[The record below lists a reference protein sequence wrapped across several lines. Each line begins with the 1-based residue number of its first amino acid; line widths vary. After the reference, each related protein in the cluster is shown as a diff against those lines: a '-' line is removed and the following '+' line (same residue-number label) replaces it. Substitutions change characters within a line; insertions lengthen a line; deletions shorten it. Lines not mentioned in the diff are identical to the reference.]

1 MLNAEKYKDEI
12 KTIIEQALKV
22 KEKGAVNC
30 KINSLTGV
38 GCGNHAGCND
48 CKLKALIWLLEEYK
62 EPILTDEEKVIVKDI
77 INALKP
83 FNLKFTH
90 ITKNGF
96 SPEKKEYLSLIY
108 DKDDKYIWVE
118 LPKFKR
124 GEKFVGME
132 LGKAYTLEDLGL

>member
-1 MLNAEKYKDEI
+1 MKNIEKYENELRKYG
-12 KTIIEQALKV
+12 TYFALT
-22 KEKGAVNC
+22 KEGKLVSCEGVCCINC
-30 KINSLTGV
+30 AFCNFCSINRM
-38 GCGNHAGCND
+38 N
-48 CKLKALIWLLEEYK
+48 WLLEEYK

-118 LPKFKR
+118 SPRFVR

-132 LGKAYTLEDLGL
+132 LDKAYTLEELDL

>member
-1 MLNAEKYKDEI
+1 MKNR
-12 KTIIEQALKV
+12 
-22 KEKGAVNC
+22 KE
-30 KINSLTGV
+30 L
-38 GCGNHAGCND
+38 
-48 CKLKALIWLLEEYK
+48 ALIYLANARMYFDKIFDLLDREEECK

-83 FNLKFTH
+83 FNFKFTH

-118 LPKFKR
+118 SPKFVR

-132 LGKAYTLEDLGL
+132 LDKAYTLEELGL

>member
-12 KTIIEQALKV
+12 KTIIEQALEI

-38 GCGNHAGCND
+38 GCGNHSGCND

-118 LPKFKR
+118 SPKFVR

-132 LGKAYTLEDLGL
+132 LGKAYTLEELGL

>member
-1 MLNAEKYKDEI
+1 MLNIKKYEKELRKYGTYFAVTK
-12 KTIIEQALKV
+12 
-22 KEKGAVNC
+22 KGVPVNC
-30 KINSLTGV
+30 EDYECDECLFADK
-38 GCGNHAGCND
+38 D
-48 CKLKALIWLLEEYK
+48 CTIKKMEWLLEEYK

>member
-1 MLNAEKYKDEI
+1 MLNIEKYEKELREYGI
-12 KTIIEQALKV
+12 RFALT
-22 KEKGAVNC
+22 KEGKPVSCSNFGCDNC
-30 KINSLTGV
+30 AFEGSCTLGRMN
-38 GCGNHAGCND
+38 
-48 CKLKALIWLLEEYK
+48 WLLEEYK

>member
-1 MLNAEKYKDEI
+1 MLNGEKYKDELENLENRSLVCFI
-12 KTIIEQALKV
+12 A
-22 KEKGAVNC
+22 KEK
-30 KINSLTGV
+30 V
-38 GCGNHAGCND
+38 GLRCDVGYC
-48 CKLKALIWLLEEYK
+48 LKCEKEAFKWLFEECK

-83 FNLKFTH
+83 FNFKFTH

-96 SPEKKEYLSLIY
+96 SPEKKEYLSLIC

-118 LPKFKR
+118 SPKFMR

-132 LGKAYTLEDLGL
+132 LNKAYTFEELGL

>member
-1 MLNAEKYKDEI
+1 MLNIEKYKEEI
-12 KTIIEQALKV
+12 LRYSGYRHSLVCLIYENIIK
-22 KEKGAVNC
+22 K
-30 KINSLTGV
+30 
-38 GCGNHAGCND
+38 ND
-48 CKLKALIWLLEEYK
+48 CTGCCSKCKRETIEWLTSEYK
-62 EPILTDEEKVIVKDI
+62 ESILTDEEKVIVKDI

-108 DKDDKYIWVE
+108 NKDDKYIWVE